1 MMNKTWLI
9 TGASRGLGLET
20 AKAVLAAGDNV
31 VATGRDAREVQQAL
45 GEHNQLLI
53 QQLDV
58 NDRTSI
64 TAAVTATIERFGR
77 IDVLVNNAGYGHLGF
92 FEETTAEDVK
102 KQFDSNVF
110 GLMEVTRA
118 VLPGMREAGGGR
130 IINLSSLAGMRGSA
144 FSSLY
149 CASKFAV
156 EGFSESLAAE
166 VSPFGIRVT
175 IISPGPFRT
184 DFLSTKS
191 LQVGSAA
198 LSDYDWARDKTR
210 ATFEARNGRQA
221 GDPVRLAAAMVLLA
235 NHPEPPMRFVAGSA
249 ALQIGRQKL
258 AEVHAD
264 LDTWQEA
271 SIATDGDYA
280 DTQAWRPA
288 NQN

>member
-1 MMNKTWLI
+1 MKKTWLI
-9 TGASRGLGLET
+9 TGASRGLGLEM

-31 VATGRDAREVQQAL
+31 VATGRNPSHVQQAL
-45 GEHNQLLI
+45 GEHNHLLV

-58 NDRTSI
+58 NDRRSI
-64 TAAVTATIERFGR
+64 TTAVNAAVERFGR

-102 KQFDSNVF
+102 AQFDSNVF
-110 GLMEVTRA
+110 GLMDVTRT
-118 VLPGMREAGGGR
+118 VLPVMRAAGSGR
-130 IINLSSLAGMRGSA
+130 IFNLSSLAGMRGSA

-166 VSPFGIRVT
+166 VAPFGIKVT
-175 IISPGPFRT
+175 IVAPGPFRT

-191 LQVGSAA
+191 LQVGSSA
-198 LSDYDWARDKTR
+198 LPDYDAARDKTR
-210 ATFEARNGRQA
+210 ATFEERNGKQA
-221 GDPVRLAAAMVLLA
+221 GDPVRLAAAMIQLA
-235 NHPEPPMRFVAGSA
+235 KHPEPPMRFVAGSA

-258 AEVHAD
+258 AEVDAD
-264 LDTWQEA
+264 LDAWQEV
-271 SIATDGDYA
+271 SEETDGKYT

-288 NQN
+288 NQS

>member
-1 MMNKTWLI
+1 MNKTWLI
-9 TGASRGLGLET
+9 TGASRGLGLEM

-31 VATGRDAREVQQAL
+31 VATGRNSQDVQQAL
-45 GEHNQLLI
+45 GKHKNLLI
-53 QQLDV
+53 QRLDV
-58 NDRTSI
+58 NDGKSI
-64 TAAVTATIERFGR
+64 TTAVNATIEHFGR

-110 GLMEVTRA
+110 GLMDVTRA
-118 VLPGMREAGGGR
+118 VLPAMRKAGGGR
-130 IINLSSLAGMRGSA
+130 IFNLSSLAGMRGSA

-166 VSPFGIRVT
+166 VAPFGIRVT
-175 IISPGPFRT
+175 IVSPGPFRT
-184 DFLSTKS
+184 DFLSAKS
-191 LQVGSAA
+191 LQVGSAD
-198 LSDYDWARDKTR
+198 LPGYDEARDKAR
-210 ATFEARNGRQA
+210 ATFEARNGKQA
-221 GDPVRLAAAMVLLA
+221 GDPVRLAAAMILLA

-249 ALQIGRQKL
+249 ALQVGRQKL

-264 LDTWQEA
+264 LDAWQEA
-271 SIATDGDYA
+271 SIATDGEYA

-288 NQN
+288 NPN

>member
-1 MMNKTWLI
+1 MKKTWLI
-9 TGASRGLGLET
+9 TGASRGLGLEM

-31 VATGRDAREVQQAL
+31 VATGRNPLHVQQAL
-45 GEHNQLLI
+45 GEHNHLLV

-58 NDRTSI
+58 NDRRSV
-64 TAAVTATIERFGR
+64 TAAVNAAVERFGR

-102 KQFDSNVF
+102 SQFDSNVF
-110 GLMEVTRA
+110 GLMDVTRA
-118 VLPGMREAGGGR
+118 VLPVMRAAGGGR
-130 IINLSSLAGMRGSA
+130 IFNLSSLAGMRGSA

-166 VSPFGIRVT
+166 LVPFGIKVT
-175 IISPGPFRT
+175 IVAPGPFRT

-191 LQVGSAA
+191 LQVGSSA
-198 LSDYDWARDKTR
+198 LPEYDAARDKTR
-210 ATFEARNGRQA
+210 ATFEERNGKQA
-221 GDPVRLAAAMVLLA
+221 GDPIRLAAAMIQLA

-264 LDTWQEA
+264 LDTWQEV
-271 SIATDGDYA
+271 SEATDGQYT

-288 NQN
+288 NQS